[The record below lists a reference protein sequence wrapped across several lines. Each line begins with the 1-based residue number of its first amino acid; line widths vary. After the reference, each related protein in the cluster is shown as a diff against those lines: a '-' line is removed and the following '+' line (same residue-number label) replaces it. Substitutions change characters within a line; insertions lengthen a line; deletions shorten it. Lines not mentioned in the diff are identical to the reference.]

1 MNFVPS
7 WASSQPPATP
17 GRNIVRPIAMMRDTH
32 IIASPTGETSESRT
46 IPREYHQVGG
56 VGYRVESTE
65 ELSVA
70 SRKQRRRR
78 RRRFDHD
85 APAVAFSSSASTVG
99 QPTILRLTACDGS
112 TTHEST
118 VLSLQEL
125 TIAREKWPVVWL
137 DVDGFEDLATIRA
150 VGQIFEIGDLA
161 LEDATTP
168 DERPKVEVFG
178 HQLLIAVRMA
188 RSDGESIVT
197 DPMAIFLG
205 DRYVI
210 TFHDRT
216 VPDGFASVRE
226 RIRHGRTRI
235 GQLGADH
242 LCALLLDAVID
253 GYFPVLEQ
261 FGDSLEMIE
270 EQALD
275 NPSREL
281 LGKIHD
287 VRNDL
292 MTLRRALW
300 PTRDVLHA
308 LGREATAFVGEH
320 ARQHFRDSYDH
331 TMELLD
337 LTEGYREIG
346 SDLRDIYLASINN
359 RMNDVMKV
367 LTVIATIFMPL
378 TFITG
383 YYGMNFNT
391 ESPWNMPLLN
401 YRYGSLV
408 AVVIMMLTTVGMVV
422 FFWRRGWLKRWH

>member
-1 MNFVPS
+1 LAIHSAGAYGMTMRSNYN
-7 WASSQPPATP
+7 T
-17 GRNIVRPIAMMRDTH
+17 RPRAAEVM
-32 IIASPTGETSESRT
+32 A
-46 IPREYHQVGG
+46 
-56 VGYRVESTE
+56 
-65 ELSVA
+65 
-70 SRKQRRRR
+70 
-78 RRRFDHD
+78 
-85 APAVAFSSSASTVG
+85 
-99 QPTILRLTACDGS
+99 DGS

-188 RSDGESIVT
+188 RSDGEAIVT

-216 VPDGFASVRE
+216 VPDGFASVRD
-226 RIRHGRTRI
+226 RIRHGRTRL

-261 FGDSLEMIE
+261 FGDSLETIE

-275 NPSREL
+275 NPSRDL
-281 LGKIHD
+281 LAKIHD

-308 LGREATAFVGEH
+308 LGREATAFVSEH

-367 LTVIATIFMPL
+367 LTVIATLFMPL

-383 YYGMNFNT
+383 FYGMNFDT
-391 ESPWNMPLLN
+391 DSPWNMPLLRF
-401 YRYGSLV
+401 RYGALV
-408 AVVIMMLTTVGMVV
+408 AIAMYAAPSRSTGRIGPTMRLTAPLPGNASGRSEAPRTCEPGDQAVWPRPMKV
-422 FFWRRGWLKRWH
+422 FEAAIRR

>member
-1 MNFVPS
+1 V
-7 WASSQPPATP
+7 AT
-17 GRNIVRPIAMMRDTH
+17 
-32 IIASPTGETSESRT
+32 
-46 IPREYHQVGG
+46 
-56 VGYRVESTE
+56 
-65 ELSVA
+65 
-70 SRKQRRRR
+70 RKHRRRR
-78 RRRFDHD
+78 RVRRYGLKPSASVTD
-85 APAVAFSSSASTVG
+85 SSSPG
-99 QPTILRLTACDGS
+99 EPTILRLTACDGS
-112 TTHEST
+112 STHESI
-118 VLSLQEL
+118 VHSPQEL

-137 DVDGFEDLATIRA
+137 DVDGFEDQAAIRA
-150 VGQIFEIGDLA
+150 VGQIFEIGELA
-161 LEDATTP
+161 LEDAITP

-178 HQLLIAVRMA
+178 HQVLIAVRMA
-188 RSDGESIVT
+188 RFEGDSIVT

-216 VPDGFASVRE
+216 VPDGFASVRD
-226 RIRHGRTRI
+226 RIRHGRTKL

-253 GYFPVLEQ
+253 GYFPVLER
-261 FGDSLEMIE
+261 FGDTLETIE
-270 EQALD
+270 QEALD
-275 NPSREL
+275 NPSRDL
-281 LGKIHD
+281 LGRIHD

-408 AVVIMMLTTVGMVV
+408 ALATMVATTVSMVL

>member
-1 MNFVPS
+1 MVAVFRS
-7 WASSQPPATP
+7 F
-17 GRNIVRPIAMMRDTH
+17 AM
-32 IIASPTGETSESRT
+32 P
-46 IPREYHQVGG
+46 
-56 VGYRVESTE
+56 
-65 ELSVA
+65 
-70 SRKQRRRR
+70 SRKHRRRR
-78 RRRFDHD
+78 RR
-85 APAVAFSSSASTVG
+85 SSSHGLTAPSTGEGSSSG
-99 QPTILRLTACDGS
+99 QPTILRLTACDGTS
-112 TTHEST
+112 THEST
-118 VLSLQEL
+118 VLSPQEL

-137 DVDGFEDLATIRA
+137 DVDGFEDLAAIRS
-150 VGQIFEIGDLA
+150 VGGVFEIGELA

-178 HQLLIAVRMA
+178 HQVLIAVRMA
-188 RSDGESIVT
+188 RFEGDTIVT

-216 VPDGFASVRE
+216 VPDGFASVRQ
-226 RIRHGRTRI
+226 RIRHGRTRL

-253 GYFPVLEQ
+253 GYFPVLER
-261 FGDSLEMIE
+261 FGDRLEEIE
-270 EQALD
+270 DEALE
-275 NPSREL
+275 NPTRSL
-281 LGKIHD
+281 LGRIHD

-292 MTLRRALW
+292 MTLRRSLW

-308 LGREATAFVGEH
+308 LGRESTAFVGDH

-367 LTVIATIFMPL
+367 LTVIATLFMPL

-391 ESPWNMPLLN
+391 QSPWNMPLLN
-401 YRYGSLV
+401 FRYGGLV
-408 AVVIMMLTTVGMVV
+408 AAGIMAFTTIGMVM

>member
-1 MNFVPS
+1 MVAVFRS
-7 WASSQPPATP
+7 F
-17 GRNIVRPIAMMRDTH
+17 AM
-32 IIASPTGETSESRT
+32 P
-46 IPREYHQVGG
+46 
-56 VGYRVESTE
+56 
-65 ELSVA
+65 
-70 SRKQRRRR
+70 SRKHRRRR
-78 RRRFDHD
+78 RR
-85 APAVAFSSSASTVG
+85 SSSHGLTAPSTGEGSSSG
-99 QPTILRLTACDGS
+99 QPTILRLTACDGTS
-112 TTHEST
+112 THEST
-118 VLSLQEL
+118 VLSPQEL

-137 DVDGFEDLATIRA
+137 DVDGFEDLAAIRS
-150 VGQIFEIGDLA
+150 VGDVFEIGELA

-178 HQLLIAVRMA
+178 HQVLIAVRMA
-188 RSDGESIVT
+188 RFEGDTIVT

-216 VPDGFASVRE
+216 VPDGFASVRQ
-226 RIRHGRTRI
+226 RIRHGRTRL

-253 GYFPVLEQ
+253 GYFPVLER
-261 FGDSLEMIE
+261 FGDRLEEIE
-270 EQALD
+270 DEALE
-275 NPSREL
+275 NPTRSL
-281 LGKIHD
+281 LGRIHD

-292 MTLRRALW
+292 MTLRRSLW

-308 LGREATAFVGEH
+308 LGRESTAFVGDH

-391 ESPWNMPLLN
+391 QSPWNMPLLN
-401 YRYGSLV
+401 FRYGGLV
-408 AVVIMMLTTVGMVV
+408 AAGIMAFTTIGMVM

>member
-1 MNFVPS
+1 MV
-7 WASSQPPATP
+7 
-17 GRNIVRPIAMMRDTH
+17 AMFRSFAM
-32 IIASPTGETSESRT
+32 P
-46 IPREYHQVGG
+46 
-56 VGYRVESTE
+56 
-65 ELSVA
+65 
-70 SRKQRRRR
+70 SRKHRRRR
-78 RRRFDHD
+78 RR
-85 APAVAFSSSASTVG
+85 SSSHGLTAPSTGEGSSPG
-99 QPTILRLTACDGS
+99 QPTILRLTACDGTS
-112 TTHEST
+112 THEST
-118 VLSLQEL
+118 VLSPQEL

-137 DVDGFEDLATIRA
+137 DVDGFEDLAAIRS
-150 VGQIFEIGDLA
+150 VGDVFEIGELA

-178 HQLLIAVRMA
+178 HQVLIAVRMA
-188 RSDGESIVT
+188 RFEGDTIVT

-216 VPDGFASVRE
+216 VPDGFASVRQ
-226 RIRHGRTRI
+226 RIRHGRTRL

-253 GYFPVLEQ
+253 GYFPVLER
-261 FGDSLEMIE
+261 FGDRLEEIE
-270 EQALD
+270 DEALE
-275 NPSREL
+275 NPTRSL
-281 LGKIHD
+281 LGRIHD

-292 MTLRRALW
+292 MTLRRSLW

-308 LGREATAFVGEH
+308 LGRESTAFVGDH

-391 ESPWNMPLLN
+391 QSPWNMPLLN
-401 YRYGSLV
+401 FRYGGLV
-408 AVVIMMLTTVGMVV
+408 AAGIMAFTTIGMVV
-422 FFWRRGWLKRWH
+422 FFWQRGWLKRWH

>member
-1 MNFVPS
+1 M
-7 WASSQPPATP
+7 
-17 GRNIVRPIAMMRDTH
+17 
-32 IIASPTGETSESRT
+32 
-46 IPREYHQVGG
+46 
-56 VGYRVESTE
+56 
-65 ELSVA
+65 VA
-70 SRKQRRRR
+70 VFRSFALPSRKHRRRR
-78 RRRFDHD
+78 RR
-85 APAVAFSSSASTVG
+85 SSSHGLTAPSTGEGSSSG
-99 QPTILRLTACDGS
+99 QPTILRLTACDGTS
-112 TTHEST
+112 THEST
-118 VLSLQEL
+118 VLSPQEL

-137 DVDGFEDLATIRA
+137 DVDGFEARAAIRS
-150 VGQIFEIGDLA
+150 VGGVFEIGELA

-178 HQLLIAVRMA
+178 HQELIAVRMA
-188 RSDGESIVT
+188 RFEGDTIVT

-216 VPDGFASVRE
+216 VPDGFASVRQ
-226 RIRHGRTRI
+226 RIRHGRTRL

-253 GYFPVLEQ
+253 GYFPVLER
-261 FGDSLEMIE
+261 FGDRLEEIE
-270 EQALD
+270 DEALE
-275 NPSREL
+275 NPTRRL
-281 LGKIHD
+281 LGRIHD

-292 MTLRRALW
+292 MTLRRSLW

-308 LGREATAFVGEH
+308 LGRESTAFVGDH

-391 ESPWNMPLLN
+391 QSPWNMPLLN
-401 YRYGSLV
+401 FRYGGLV
-408 AVVIMMLTTVGMVV
+408 AAGIMAFTTIGMVV

>member
-1 MNFVPS
+1 MVAVFRS
-7 WASSQPPATP
+7 F
-17 GRNIVRPIAMMRDTH
+17 AM
-32 IIASPTGETSESRT
+32 P
-46 IPREYHQVGG
+46 
-56 VGYRVESTE
+56 
-65 ELSVA
+65 
-70 SRKQRRRR
+70 SRKHRRRR
-78 RRRFDHD
+78 RR
-85 APAVAFSSSASTVG
+85 SSSHGLTAPSTGEGSSSG
-99 QPTILRLTACDGS
+99 QPTILRLTACDGTS
-112 TTHEST
+112 THEST
-118 VLSLQEL
+118 VLSPQEL

-137 DVDGFEDLATIRA
+137 DVDGFEDLAAIRS
-150 VGQIFEIGDLA
+150 VGGVFEIGELA

-178 HQLLIAVRMA
+178 HQVLIAVRMA
-188 RSDGESIVT
+188 RFEGDTIVT

-226 RIRHGRTRI
+226 RIRHGRTRL

-253 GYFPVLEQ
+253 GYFPVLER
-261 FGDSLEMIE
+261 FGDRLEEIE
-270 EQALD
+270 DEALE
-275 NPSREL
+275 NPTRRL
-281 LGKIHD
+281 LGRIHD

-292 MTLRRALW
+292 MTLRRSLW

-308 LGREATAFVGEH
+308 LGRESTAFVGDH

-391 ESPWNMPLLN
+391 QSPWNMPLLN
-401 YRYGSLV
+401 FRYGGLV
-408 AVVIMMLTTVGMVV
+408 AAGIMAFTTIGMVM

>member
-1 MNFVPS
+1 MSRRKHRRRPRR
-7 WASSQPPATP
+7 PPQEALDATP
-17 GRNIVRPIAMMRDTH
+17 GTARRSTLRMLGCDGTSCEESIVERP
-32 IIASPTGETSESRT
+32 
-46 IPREYHQVGG
+46 
-56 VGYRVESTE
+56 E
-65 ELSVA
+65 ELA
-70 SRKQRRRR
+70 
-78 RRRFDHD
+78 
-85 APAVAFSSSASTVG
+85 
-99 QPTILRLTACDGS
+99 
-112 TTHEST
+112 
-118 VLSLQEL
+118 
-125 TIAREKWPVVWL
+125 IAREKWPVVWI
-137 DVDGFEDLATIRA
+137 DVDGLEDVDASRMIGD
-150 VGQIFEIGDLA
+150 VFEIGELA
-161 LEDATTP
+161 LEDAVTP

-178 HQLLIAVRMA
+178 HQVLIAVRMA
-188 RSDGESIVT
+188 RSDGDGIAT

-210 TFHDRT
+210 TFHGRT
-216 VPDGFASVRE
+216 VPDGFASVRD
-226 RIRHGRTRI
+226 RIRHGRTRL

-253 GYFPVLEQ
+253 GYFPVLER
-261 FGDSLEMIE
+261 FGDMLEAIE
-270 EQALD
+270 EEALD
-275 NPSREL
+275 NPTRGL
-281 LGKIHD
+281 LGRIHD

-383 YYGMNFNT
+383 YYGMNFDT
-391 ESPWNMPLLN
+391 SSPWNMPLLRF
-401 YRYGSLV
+401 RYGGLV
-408 AVVIMMLTTVGMVV
+408 AAAMMVATTLGMVML
-422 FFWRRGWLKRWH
+422 FWRRGWLRRWH

>member
-1 MNFVPS
+1 VVSGNV
-7 WASSQPPATP
+7 T
-17 GRNIVRPIAMMRDTH
+17 GRP
-32 IIASPTGETSESRT
+32 
-46 IPREYHQVGG
+46 
-56 VGYRVESTE
+56 E

-70 SRKQRRRR
+70 SSKQRRRR

-85 APAVAFSSSASTVG
+85 APAVALPSSASTAG

-118 VLSLQEL
+118 VLSPQEL

-178 HQLLIAVRMA
+178 HQVLIAVRMA
-188 RSDGESIVT
+188 RSDGEAIVT

-216 VPDGFASVRE
+216 VPDGFAGVRE
-226 RIRHGRTRI
+226 RIRHGRTRL

-261 FGDSLEMIE
+261 FGDSLETIE

-308 LGREATAFVGEH
+308 LGREATAFVSEH

-391 ESPWNMPLLN
+391 QSPWNMPLLN
-401 YRYGSLV
+401 YRYGGLV
-408 AVVIMMLTTVGMVV
+408 ALGIMVLTTVGMVA